1 MNPTNVLVTGGA
13 GYIGSHTAKAL
24 ASAGFRP
31 IVLDNLTSGNRWAVQ
46 WGPFVLGD
54 IADKQLVRR
63 TIREY
68 NIGSAV
74 HLAASAYVGESTQ
87 NPRKYFEN
95 NVVKSLSLL
104 DILLDCEVD
113 KLVFSSSCATYGIPQ
128 TELIGEDHSQKPINP
143 YGETKFA
150 VERACHWYDQAY
162 GFRTICLRYFNA
174 AGADLDG
181 EIGESHSP
189 ETHLIPLAIGSAL
202 GVHPALQIYGT
213 SFPTSDGTA
222 VRDFIHVVDVA
233 AAHVD
238 ALRHLIAHGKSVNLN
253 IGTGTGVSVR
263 QIVDVVERAT
273 GKKLITHSHEARQ
286 GDPPTLIARP
296 DLAMEVLG
304 WTPKV
309 SGIGQIVSSAMSWH
323 SREMSKCLVETR

>member
-1 MNPTNVLVTGGA
+1 MQPTNVLVTGGA

-24 ASAGFRP
+24 AAAGFRP
-31 IVLDNLTSGNRWAVQ
+31 IVLDNLSSGNRWAVQ

-54 IADKQLVRR
+54 IADRQLVRR

-68 NIGSAV
+68 NIGSAI
-74 HLAASAYVGESTQ
+74 HLAASAYVGESVQ
-87 NPRKYFEN
+87 NPRKYFDN

-104 DILLDCEVD
+104 DVLLDCEVD

-128 TELIGEDHSQKPINP
+128 TDLIGEDHPQNPINP
-143 YGETKFA
+143 YGETKLS

-162 GFRTICLRYFNA
+162 GLRTICLRYFNA

-181 EIGESHSP
+181 DIGESHSP

-202 GVHPALQIYGT
+202 GVYPALQIYGT
-213 SFPTSDGTA
+213 SFPTPDGTA

-238 ALRHLIAHGKSVNLN
+238 ALLHLIAHGKSLNLN
-253 IGTGTGVSVR
+253 IGTGKGVSVR
-263 QIVDVVERAT
+263 QIIDVVERAT
-273 GKKLITHSHEARQ
+273 GTRLVTQNHEARR
-286 GDPPTLIARP
+286 GDPAILIARP
-296 DLAMEVLG
+296 DLARAVLG
-304 WTPKV
+304 WKPKL
-309 SGIGQIVSSAMSWH
+309 SNIGQTVSNAVSWH
-323 SREMSKCLVETR
+323 VREMSRCLVETQ